1 MTMAKSK
8 DIPTKS
14 KVTPNVTPKPSR
26 DSGIPQNELKEFLL
40 DKITEAD
47 WKKVTKIRAA
57 NVWDDRYRLNV
68 WMEEYIEGNLYPRLR
83 IGYSYF
89 LRYQDGIIIDKTT
102 EPRLKKRGVL

>member
-14 KVTPNVTPKPSR
+14 KVAPNVTPKPSR
-26 DSGIPQNELKEFLL
+26 DSGIPQKELKEFLS

-57 NVWDDRYRLNV
+57 NVWD
-68 WMEEYIEGNLYPRLR
+68 EGNLYPRLR

-89 LRYQDGIIIDKTT
+89 LRYQDGVIIDKTT